1 MTDYELEFPAKPKGE
16 LQKSND
22 EKFMKFLKT
31 QGKETNDPK
40 TNVKGGTEEGL
51 YEMLQEYM
59 IENESLRT
67 ENSEMHQAKDKVKR
81 EQQLMYRENERLTK
95 GPPPPRQGGNKPP
108 PNNQWKGTPPQRP
121 INNRP
126 PPDQY
131 IPGPSPQAGRGKQ
144 STPPGGPK
152 RPPHRLADP
161 IARTANIPPEYIQNG
176 IGGYPDDGYMSPRG
190 RPSPLH
196 NGPIRQVYFK
206 IYAPGDSH
214 NSPLVISHQ
223 LATMIVA
230 GLPKSPLQVTFP
242 SFITY
247 FLLI

>member
-1 MTDYELEFPAKPKGE
+1 M
-16 LQKSND
+16 
-22 EKFMKFLKT
+22 
-31 QGKETNDPK
+31 
-40 TNVKGGTEEGL
+40 
-51 YEMLQEYM
+51 
-59 IENESLRT
+59 
-67 ENSEMHQAKDKVKR
+67 
-81 EQQLMYRENERLTK
+81 
-95 GPPPPRQGGNKPP
+95 NKPP

-121 INNRP
+121 VNNRP

-196 NGPIRQVYFK
+196 NGPIRQESPARYNDSRRSSQVSTSDSIRSMNAK
-206 IYAPGDSH
+206 LKQEIYELEGEIEHHHHVNQRA
-214 NSPLVISHQ
+214 
-223 LATMIVA
+223 
-230 GLPKSPLQVTFP
+230 KSIYGSQASMRSGPR
-242 SFITY
+242 
-247 FLLI
+247 